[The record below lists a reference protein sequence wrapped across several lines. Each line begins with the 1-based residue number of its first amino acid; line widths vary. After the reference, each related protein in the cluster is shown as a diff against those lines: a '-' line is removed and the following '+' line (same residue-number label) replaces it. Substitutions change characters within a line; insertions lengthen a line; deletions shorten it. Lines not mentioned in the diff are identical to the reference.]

1 MKLKFLTD
9 ENIALS
15 TVLMLRELGHD
26 VKDIKEEKQ
35 QGVSDD
41 TIIQIALREKR
52 TIITLDKD
60 FGNVLLFPPP
70 LSFGVILVDLRFP
83 KPNLVNKVLD
93 KFLSGKTQ
101 SQLVKKLFLIDEIS
115 VRIRG

>member
-1 MKLKFLTD
+1 MRLKLLTD
-9 ENIALS
+9 ENIAVS
-15 TVLMLRELGHD
+15 TVLVLRELGYD

-35 QGVSDD
+35 QGISDE
-41 TIIQIALREKR
+41 TIIQIALKEKR

-60 FGNVLLFPPP
+60 FGNILLFPPP
-70 LSFGVILVDLRFP
+70 LSFGVILIDLRFP

-101 SQLVKKLFLIDEIS
+101 SQLVKKLFLIDKIGI
-115 VRIRG
+115 RIRG